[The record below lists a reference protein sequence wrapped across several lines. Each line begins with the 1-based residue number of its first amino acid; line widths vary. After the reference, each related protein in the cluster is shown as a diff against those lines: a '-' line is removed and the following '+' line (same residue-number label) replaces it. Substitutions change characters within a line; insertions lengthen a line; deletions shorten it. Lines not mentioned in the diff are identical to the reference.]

1 MENNFDELTPMAS
14 SSALSGGVTNQQ
26 SSILMPTIPIF
37 HLQQS
42 ASETISLIAGGTQ
55 TTSVMCTGNDL
66 VDRSAI
72 NTSSFLNIDVS
83 SDAGCNTGAKGSFN
97 CAGNAADLSID
108 WSNSLFR
115 PASRF
120 SISNRRECK
129 VKSIFYSLIYLSR
142 FYFFSKDL
150 PQSHYY
156 LFQKFF
162 IW

>member
-1 MENNFDELTPMAS
+1 MAS